1 MSWKRFPYVAAVMAV
16 LLFAI
21 FAKGAQ
27 SHAQSRM
34 ATKPLTQDSIQSHPD
49 SIAPVDSVSPTD
61 SLAKAGGTVA
71 PRIGS
76 KAKITPVESDDKR
89 PPSPTLHYYDKHG
102 DPLEEPVLFLA
113 ELDTVK
119 KAQSKPVYPL
129 LNSVSVG
136 ANFFD
141 AVMLAA
147 GQKHASFDLWADLSL
162 HNWFFPVLEAGV
174 GFADNQ
180 PDDGNFHY
188 KGKPS
193 FYAKVGLNYNFLY
206 KSNPDYQ
213 VFVGLRAGVSHFRY
227 DITDITI
234 NSPYWDQSNRFS
246 ILDQRATTV
255 FGEAVAGVKVKIVG
269 NFSMGW
275 SFRYKFKLHS
285 GKGSESTPW
294 FVPGYGT
301 GNIGATFSLIWNI
314 PLSRRKAEAE
324 PDSTLPDAAPL
335 PAPTLP
341 DAKQLPRPAPSPE
354 PNDTVPTE

>member
-188 KGKPS
+188 
-193 FYAKVGLNYNFLY
+193 
-206 KSNPDYQ
+206 
-213 VFVGLRAGVSHFRY
+213 
-227 DITDITI
+227 
-234 NSPYWDQSNRFS
+234 
-246 ILDQRATTV
+246 
-255 FGEAVAGVKVKIVG
+255 
-269 NFSMGW
+269 
-275 SFRYKFKLHS
+275 
-285 GKGSESTPW
+285 
-294 FVPGYGT
+294 
-301 GNIGATFSLIWNI
+301 
-314 PLSRRKAEAE
+314 
-324 PDSTLPDAAPL
+324 
-335 PAPTLP
+335 
-341 DAKQLPRPAPSPE
+341 
-354 PNDTVPTE
+354 

>member
-1 MSWKRFPYVAAVMAV
+1 MRFPYVATVMAV

-21 FAKGAQ
+21 LAKGPQ
-27 SHAQSRM
+27 GHAQSRK
-34 ATKPLTQDSIQSHPD
+34 ADLSYPADTLRNTPD
-49 SIAPVDSVSPTD
+49 SIAAVD
-61 SLAKAGGTVA
+61 SLAVNDSLSKATPAVN

-89 PPSPTLHYYDKHG
+89 PPAPTLHYYDKHG
-102 DPLEEPVLFLA
+102 EPLEEPVLFLA

-119 KAQSKPVYPL
+119 KAQAKPVYPL

-147 GQKHASFDLWADLSL
+147 GQKHASFDIWADLSL

-174 GFADNQ
+174 GFADNH
-180 PDDGNFHY
+180 PDDRNFHY

-213 VFVGLRAGVSHFRY
+213 VFLGLRAGVSHFRY
-227 DITDITI
+227 DITDITV

-255 FGEAVAGVKVKIVG
+255 FGEALAGVKVKIVG

-275 SFRYKFKLHS
+275 TFRYKFKLHS

-314 PLSRRKAEAE
+314 PLSRRKPEAD
-324 PDSTLPDAAPL
+324 PDAILPDAAPR
-335 PAPTLP
+335 PTPNLP
-341 DAKQLPRPAPSPE
+341 DAKQLPRPAPSPL